1 MARRQNIRRQRTL
14 LWLGVAVVFLSYFFW
29 ALQAEEVFRVVTKKL
44 EQTEAGV
51 VVSGEVHNT
60 TATPSAVN
68 VEVTLF
74 DEQGRKLS
82 EETVALSPIDAG
94 GTAVFRTQPKRLT
107 AVKDYTIYVNTG
119 RNMYGN

>member
-1 MARRQNIRRQRTL
+1 MARSESKRTQRTIITF
-14 LWLGVAVVFLSYFFW
+14 GVVLTFIGYFFW
-29 ALQAEEVFRVVTKKL
+29 ALQSEEVFHVVSKKL

-60 TATPSAVN
+60 TTNASAIN

-74 DEQGRKLS
+74 NERGQKLS
-82 EETVALSPIDAG
+82 EETVALTEVQAG
-94 GTAVFRTQPKRLT
+94 GIAPFRTQPKRLT
-107 AVKDYTIYVNTG
+107 DVKDYTIYVNTG